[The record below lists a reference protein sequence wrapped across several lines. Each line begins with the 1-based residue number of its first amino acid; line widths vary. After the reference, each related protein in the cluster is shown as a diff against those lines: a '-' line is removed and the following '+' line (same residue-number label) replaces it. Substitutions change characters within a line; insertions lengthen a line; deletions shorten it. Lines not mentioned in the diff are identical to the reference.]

1 MGVGIYI
8 YAFIPPLPPL
18 MQEESSV
25 CTSGLGLVVFCSLF
39 FGFFPSVPPFA
50 HGDASALEMRSL
62 QSPKPG
68 TNPWLDTHEVQRL
81 RSGNRLSREIRWGAA
96 LLLAEEARGREEGG
110 QEKQRRNPPS
120 PKKNSRAG
128 HGCVVAEAAE
138 ETWWYFAAFS
148 YHFLFGAAGK
158 TISEVL
164 PPTPPHPNGGSS
176 FCDILHL

>member
-1 MGVGIYI
+1 MYFWAGVGC
-8 YAFIPPLPPL
+8 F
-18 MQEESSV
+18 
-25 CTSGLGLVVFCSLF
+25 LF

-96 LLLAEEARGREEGG
+96 LLSAEEARGREEGG
-110 QEKQRRNPPS
+110 QKQRRTPP
-120 PKKNSRAG
+120 PPNSRAG

-138 ETWWYFAAFS
+138 ETWWCFAAFS

-164 PPTPPHPNGGSS
+164 PPSPPPAEGAAALG
-176 FCDILHL
+176 